1 MKFYDRVPGEGL
13 ANMKKIT
20 EYVKD
25 GDTYEETG
33 NVTYAKVEY
42 NDEATQQ
49 GTRLNS
55 AALNKI
61 TSDIIT
67 AINNSPVTIARDSE
81 GNPEPDE
88 FITIASNVNEGL
100 FDDGT
105 NTMQGVTG
113 GSQRKTTIVFEAPEV
128 EYSHDYIWLKLNIK
142 AEKSTTYNGDQYFNF
157 KIYEIYNGIETLIK
171 DIDSGHFSFDN
182 TPYVEGLLIRSH
194 IEAGT
199 KKKYKISIAP
209 INWGGTYPETT
220 FSTGRLTWQLK
231 TFQISY
237 EKKNI
242 IELE

>member
-20 EYVKD
+20 EYVKNA
-25 GDTYEETG
+25 DTYEETG

-42 NDEATQQ
+42 SDEATQQ

-81 GNPEPDE
+81 GNPEKDTA
-88 FITIASNVNEGL
+88 ITIASNVSTGL

-105 NTMQGVTG
+105 NTMNGVTS

-128 EYSHDYIWLKLNIK
+128 EYSHDYIWIHVQLTR
-142 AEKSTTYNGDQYFNF
+142 KSSSTYNGSMYFNY
-157 KIYEIYNGIETLIK
+157 KVYEIYNGTETLIS
-171 DIDSGHFSFDN
+171 DVN
-182 TPYVEGLLIRSH
+182 TVSSTGTINGTLSLIVSH
-194 IEAGT
+194 IAAGT

-209 INWGGTYPETT
+209 IKWGGTYSETT
-220 FSTGRLTWQLK
+220 FSTGTLTWSL
-231 TFQISY
+231 TNFQICY